1 MLDHEH
7 PGPDGR
13 RSKITAERSHIDRMK
28 LLLAEDE
35 PDLSRALVAVLSHA
49 GYEID
54 AVYDGEAAVQKA
66 AAVPYDCMIFDIMMP
81 KMDGIEALRVLRSRG
96 NVTPVIMLTAK
107 AEIDDRITG
116 LDAGADDYL
125 TKPFAMGELLARI
138 RSLTRRSESYT
149 PKQLRL
155 GDVTLNTDEQE
166 LSSHNSIRL
175 AGKETK
181 MMEFFMLNAGKE
193 LTTQELLDHIW
204 SDNTDKDPEIVWV
217 YVCYLRNK
225 LQAIRADIE
234 ITGEHGGTYALRQ
247 FR

>member
-1 MLDHEH
+1 M
-7 PGPDGR
+7 R
-13 RSKITAERSHIDRMK
+13 I
-28 LLLAEDE
+28 LLAEDE
-35 PDLSRALVAVLSHA
+35 TDLSRALVAILSHS
-49 GYEID
+49 GYETD
-54 AVYDGEAAVQKA
+54 AVYDGEAAVEKA
-66 AAVPYDCMIFDIMMP
+66 SSAPYDCMIFDIMMP
-81 KMDGIEALRVLRSRG
+81 KMDGIEALKILRSRG

-149 PKQLRL
+149 PKQLSV
-155 GDVTLNTDEQE
+155 GGVTLNTDEQE

-204 SDNTDKDPEIVWV
+204 SDSAEKDPEIVWV
-217 YVCYLRNK
+217 YVSYLRNK
-225 LQAIRADIE
+225 LQAIQADIE
-234 ITGEHGGTYALRQ
+234 ITGERGGSYRLQTHDREKAI
-247 FR
+247 